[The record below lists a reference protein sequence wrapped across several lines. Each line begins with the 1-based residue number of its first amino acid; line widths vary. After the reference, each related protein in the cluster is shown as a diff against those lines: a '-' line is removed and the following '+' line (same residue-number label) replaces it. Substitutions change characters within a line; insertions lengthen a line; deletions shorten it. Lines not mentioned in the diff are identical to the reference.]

1 MAHLPVQCQNCGAR
15 YKIPE
20 TFKSDSA
27 KCKGCGTMIDVK
39 AARAAG
45 GDSEGEVTP
54 ASKPAPRTTG
64 GTRKPR
70 QAAGASSRRRGGGED
85 GEETVKATASTSM
98 RRSKRRG
105 RRGEDGDDN
114 GEDEEGGRRYEKKKD
129 NTPMITGIA
138 IVAMVIV
145 AAVFLLTFDW
155 DAATETTDKNDK
167 NDKTAEAA
175 KEGDKGKTDEGADTD
190 PDADKKTEE
199 ADAKKA
205 AEDKKAKDA
214 AAKKKKDDAAKQ
226 KALEAAAKKEI
237 KDADDVFK
245 PLSILEKL
253 DRPASVTEEEE
264 KEIKSLLDDLRTGSG
279 LAAIRAPGKLEAM
292 GWKILPL
299 VANRLLELDYSA
311 MQDSEYSYLLTNR
324 VILPLTRWE
333 FGFRQAKQTDSF
345 ELKDG
350 HENALRVKN
359 VHIHARIY
367 WNSDEAWGKYKAK
380 YPEKFN

>member
-39 AARAAG
+39 AARAAS
-45 GDSEGEVTP
+45 GDSEREVTP

-70 QAAGASSRRRGGGED
+70 QAAGASSKRRRGGGEDGD
-85 GEETVKATASTSM
+85 GEETVKATASS

-105 RRGEDGDDN
+105 RRGEDGDDD
-114 GEDEEGGRRYEKKKD
+114 GEGEEGGRRYEKKKD
-129 NTPMITGIA
+129 NTPIIAGIA
-138 IVAMVIV
+138 IDAMTIV
-145 AAVFLLTFDW
+145 AAVFYFTFDW
-155 DAATETTDKNDK
+155 GDDDGSTETVDKNG
-167 NDKTAEAA
+167 KTAAA
-175 KEGDKGKTDEGADTD
+175 KKEDDKGKSDEGANT
-190 PDADKKTEE
+190 DADKEAEE

-205 AEDKKAKDA
+205 AADKKAKDA
-214 AAKKKKDDAAKQ
+214 AAKKKKDDAAKK
-226 KALEAAAKKEI
+226 KALDAAAKREI

-245 PLSILEKL
+245 PLSVLKKL

-264 KEIKSLLDDLRTGSG
+264 KEANGHLDDLRTGSG
-279 LAAIRAPGKLEAM
+279 LPAIRAPRKLEAM

-299 VANRLLELDYSA
+299 VANRLLELDYSKMA
-311 MQDSEYSYLLTNR
+311 DSEYSYLLTNR

-367 WNSDEAWGKYKAK
+367 WSSDEAWGKYKAK

>member
-39 AARAAG
+39 AARAAS

-70 QAAGASSRRRGGGED
+70 QAAGASSRRRRGGEDGD
-85 GEETVKATASTSM
+85 GEETVKATASM

-105 RRGEDGDDN
+105 RRGEDGDDD
-114 GEDEEGGRRYEKKKD
+114 GEGEEGGRRYEKKKD
-129 NTPMITGIA
+129 NTPMIAGIA
-138 IVAMVIV
+138 IVVMAIV
-145 AAVFLLTFDW
+145 AAVFYFTFDW
-155 DAATETTDKNDK
+155 SSDDATETADKNT
-167 NDKTAEAA
+167 KTAEAQ
-175 KEGDKGKTDEGADTD
+175 KEDDKGKTDEVANTD
-190 PDADKKTEE
+190 PDAVKKAEE

-214 AAKKKKDDAAKQ
+214 AAQKKKDDAAKK
-226 KALEAAAKKEI
+226 KALDAAAKREI

-264 KEIKSLLDDLRTGSG
+264 KEANGHLDDLRTGSG

-299 VANRLLELDYSA
+299 VANRLLELDYSKMA
-311 MQDSEYSYLLTNR
+311 DSDYSYLLTNR
-324 VILPLTRWE
+324 VIMPLTRWE
-333 FGFRQAKQTDSF
+333 FGFRQARQTDSF

-367 WNSDEAWGKYKAK
+367 WSSDEGWGKYKAK